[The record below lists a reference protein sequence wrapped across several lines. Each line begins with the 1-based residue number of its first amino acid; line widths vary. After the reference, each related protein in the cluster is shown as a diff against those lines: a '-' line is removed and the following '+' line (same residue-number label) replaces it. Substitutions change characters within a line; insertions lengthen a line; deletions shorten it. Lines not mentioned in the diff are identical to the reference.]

1 MRLYNVTIEDT
12 KSEVIY
18 SGQTENSSCVDAVR
32 EFARRVCPNK
42 PLSDFKILT
51 IQCIK
56 RV

>member
-1 MRLYNVTIEDT
+1 MKLYNVTIEDT

-18 SGQTENSSCVDAVR
+18 SEQIENSSRVEAVR
-32 EFARRVCPNK
+32 EFARRVCLNR
-42 PLSDFKILT
+42 PLSNFKILT